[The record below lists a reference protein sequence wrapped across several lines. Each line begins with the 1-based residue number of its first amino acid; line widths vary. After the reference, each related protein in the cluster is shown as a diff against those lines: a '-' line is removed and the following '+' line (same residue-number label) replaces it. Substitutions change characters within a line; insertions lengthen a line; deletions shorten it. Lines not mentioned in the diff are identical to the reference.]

1 MQIGQTNNTSQEG
14 KQSPGSVLQW
24 ISQTTNWLMVYDG
37 ADGHYQTVEKYFP
50 PGNGGNILITS
61 RNVGL
66 RRITLDSLQVLQ
78 MEEEEAVCLLLKSAG
93 LDAMSDN
100 DSNLARKLASEMG
113 GIPIA
118 LDQAGAYMLTTQ
130 CCIANYLE
138 LYMSHKHDLMSNVDF
153 KGASDYDRTTYGTWE
168 ISMQNIENTAAKD
181 VGWESLAAQC
191 AIKILRIVA
200 FIHHANI
207 PEDLFKNAAE
217 NYVKRNPEDEANSDV
232 PLSVRWLDHQTL
244 FLSDKGVWEKLKFLA
259 GIQVLTSLSFIEAH
273 DQLYTLHLLVQS
285 VKVAFVSSCFHSM
298 SLTQVT

>member
-50 PGNGGNILITS
+50 PGNGGNVLITS

-118 LDQAGAYMLTTQ
+118 LDQAGA
-130 CCIANYLE
+130 
-138 LYMSHKHDLMSNVDF
+138 
-153 KGASDYDRTTYGTWE
+153 
-168 ISMQNIENTAAKD
+168 
-181 VGWESLAAQC
+181 
-191 AIKILRIVA
+191 
-200 FIHHANI
+200 
-207 PEDLFKNAAE
+207 
-217 NYVKRNPEDEANSDV
+217 
-232 PLSVRWLDHQTL
+232 
-244 FLSDKGVWEKLKFLA
+244 
-259 GIQVLTSLSFIEAH
+259 
-273 DQLYTLHLLVQS
+273 
-285 VKVAFVSSCFHSM
+285 
-298 SLTQVT
+298 